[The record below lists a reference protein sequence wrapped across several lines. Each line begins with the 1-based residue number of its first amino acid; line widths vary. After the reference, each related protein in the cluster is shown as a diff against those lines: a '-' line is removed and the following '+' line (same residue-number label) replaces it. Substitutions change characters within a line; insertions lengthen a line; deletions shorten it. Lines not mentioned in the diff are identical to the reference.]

1 MYEGDGSEP
10 GNSAPYR
17 GFHWPTFIK
26 DSAESVRCGR
36 DNMNWAAQTEVL
48 TVQAGDS
55 FEIVIDAGDPESW
68 SDDNWYKCPDD
79 RGSCLAKDNVS
90 QLYAENPAHSFT
102 KLRLSRYNHWLTVT
116 VDLAYHSLGSCS
128 CASFTSSKEPR
139 YSRI

>member
-55 FEIVIDAGDPESW
+55 FEIAIDAGDLESW

-79 RGSCLAKDNVS
+79 RGSCSAKDNVS
-90 QLYAENPAHSFT
+90 RLYEKKPTSSFT
-102 KLRLSRYNHWLTVT
+102 EVSLLHFNSWLTSV
-116 VDLAYHSLGSCS
+116 VDLAFHSLGTRS
-128 CASFTSSKEPR
+128 CAPFTSPKGPR
-139 YSRI
+139 YP